1 MIVAGIGLRKNAT
14 VDSLR
19 SALALACADGAD
31 TIATPADKSDHPAMV
46 ALSQE
51 LGLPVRRVSHDDLV
65 AQSTE
70 TQSERVMEKRGTGSV
85 AEAAALAVAG
95 PNSTLKSARVISED
109 RMATCAI
116 AIGA

>member
-14 VDSLR
+14 VASLR

-51 LGLPVRRVSHDDLV
+51 LGLPVRRVSTMIWLPN
-65 AQSTE
+65 QL
-70 TQSERVMEKRGTGSV
+70 KRN
-85 AEAAALAVAG
+85 
-95 PNSTLKSARVISED
+95 PNA
-109 RMATCAI
+109 
-116 AIGA
+116 